1 MGEELEELGARVV
14 GTGLLVVEVMINELL
29 FFTHRPSTVSC
40 PRKLKSLTKS
50 KMLFDIKIPK
60 LRELFIQLKNAH
72 YNALFEQLDAVQ
84 SIDYNQRP
92 SLHIDFHQHRTNTT
106 FAVISLMFTTIF
118 LDSIFGMQYEY
129 FGRISFSELA
139 TSPYISW
146 HQIPLVQIWFF
157 TDAIMIVNTSTTL
170 AVYVLLSFHS
180 PFTESFLLFP
190 LNNGCNLMVDGQ
202 ILKEDVSKKI
212 FKFCKLSK
220 RRKYLQFQQEYLFDE
235 IHKLNEKLLHSS
247 VNSVHF
253 LVTTA
258 DQFCRLNGV
267 ILATC
272 RNIEAVGRFW
282 QPVLTILFPYFIT
295 VQCYLMYLA
304 VFVEMP
310 FDERVIFALVQCE
323 MTPIFFFLIKQSAKV
338 VSNNGRFLRENRRFY
353 LTLTRMAS
361 DKDEVN
367 IESFIIPHR
376 FYSYAF
382 KLLNEYRI
390 TSKTFESLSLLIDGN
405 ADFAVSGISGHLSL
419 ANDAGNAQTGG
430 EEDEKRK
437 DAGEEGVH
445 NEEGP
450 FVGEAADAAGH
461 TPPGVLHLLHGDVLR
476 GDVCVQCPEEEGADD
491 DAVADLLR
499 PKLH

>member
-1 MGEELEELGARVV
+1 
-14 GTGLLVVEVMINELL
+14 
-29 FFTHRPSTVSC
+29 
-40 PRKLKSLTKS
+40 
-50 KMLFDIKIPK
+50 MLFDIKIPK
-60 LRELFIQLKNAH
+60 LRELFIQFKNAH

-106 FAVISLMFTTIF
+106 FAIISLMFTTIF

-220 RRKYLQFQQEYLFDE
+220 RRSLWWWPFLRWSSFTATVITDFFCWQNLPLFRCSFSTLFTVIENVQMMIKPLTNTFFPATTVVLSLIIFIIMASKHLQFQQEYLFDE

-367 IESFIIPHR
+367 VK
-376 FYSYAF
+376 Y
-382 KLLNEYRI
+382 LLKV
-390 TSKTFESLSLLIDGN
+390 SKGFWCLI
-405 ADFAVSGISGHLSL
+405 
-419 ANDAGNAQTGG
+419 
-430 EEDEKRK
+430 
-437 DAGEEGVH
+437 
-445 NEEGP
+445 
-450 FVGEAADAAGH
+450 
-461 TPPGVLHLLHGDVLR
+461 
-476 GDVCVQCPEEEGADD
+476 
-491 DAVADLLR
+491 
-499 PKLH
+499 